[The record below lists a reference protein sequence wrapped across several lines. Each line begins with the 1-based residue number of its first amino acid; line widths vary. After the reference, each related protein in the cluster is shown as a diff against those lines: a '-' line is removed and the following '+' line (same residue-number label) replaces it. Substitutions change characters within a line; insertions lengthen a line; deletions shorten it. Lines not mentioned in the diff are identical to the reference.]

1 MTGGLVDDV
10 VDEDAEGRGAG
21 ARFGRSFLGGGARRA
36 ALSESRAANEGGFSE
51 IGGVPAL
58 SSSKEAVELF
68 VWRVMDD
75 VEVGGER

>member
-1 MTGGLVDDV
+1 MKPRQRCADNLSSKLRVTRQRVD
-10 VDEDAEGRGAG
+10 
-21 ARFGRSFLGGGARRA
+21 SP

-58 SSSKEAVELF
+58 SSKEAVELF

>member
-1 MTGGLVDDV
+1 MTGGLVDEAL
-10 VDEDAEGRGAG
+10 DEDAEGRGAG

-58 SSSKEAVELF
+58 SSKEAVELF